1 MKINYNRF
9 KKYLIVSIL
18 LPLLWA
24 CGGGSGGQ
32 LTGVLDRTP
41 WYQPDPFGMIYLPQG
56 SYTMG
61 LNDQDLPFTQTSTP
75 KTVSVP
81 PFYIDETEITNNE
94 YRQFVEWVRDSIAR
108 RLLSEEFEQFLITVD
123 ENGNEIEEYA
133 DGQLPSINWEESFEY
148 NDEEYKE
155 ALNSMYY
162 EPNDRVYGRKEF
174 DVRQFVYEAT
184 WIDFQAAAMKKDEN
198 GNDNRTKSRSTFIRR
213 DKVNIFPDTLAWVH
227 DFTYSFNEPM
237 TNQYFWHPAYD
248 DYPVVGVS
256 WRQARAFCIW
266 RTRYFNNYQTSI
278 GESMV
283 QDFRL
288 PSESEWEYAS
298 RGGLDL
304 NPYPWGGPYTRN
316 TRGCFLANFKPL
328 RGNYIDDGGIYT
340 VNAYKYEPNDYG
352 LYNMSGNVAEWTA
365 NAFDES
371 AYQFMHDLSPDYKY
385 EADENDKPTLKRKV
399 IRGGSWKDVG
409 FYMQNSARTYEF
421 QDTAKCYIGFRCVM
435 SYLGRGKGDN
445 I

>member
-9 KKYLIVSIL
+9 KKYLIVSVL

-41 WYQPDPFGMIYLPQG
+41 WYQPDPFGMIYLPMG

-133 DGQLPSINWEESFEY
+133 DGQLPSINWEEGFEY

-162 EPNDRVYGRKEF
+162 EPNDRIYGRKEF
-174 DVRQFVYEAT
+174 DVRQFVYEAA
-184 WIDFQAAAMKKDEN
+184 WIDFQAAAMKKDAD

-248 DYPVVGVS
+248 DYPVVGVT

-266 RTRYFNNYQTSI
+266 RTRYFNNYQTAI